1 MDGDTTTMTILLYLK
16 FLKFFLCGISNW
28 IFKNIS
34 VKNSGICEMYEN
46 GHSLLEKA
54 VRFLFACI
62 ETTDLISLNSV
73 LSFLHFFVCQ
83 CCYADT
89 LSLSNANLHFLLG

>member
-1 MDGDTTTMTILLYLK
+1 MAGDTTTMTIPLSLK
-16 FLKFFLCGISNW
+16 FLHFFLCGISNW

-34 VKNSGICEMYEN
+34 VKNRGIGEMHEN
-46 GHSLLEKA
+46 GHSRLEKT

-62 ETTDLISLNSV
+62 ETIDFISLTSV